1 MTDEIDRLKDIAAR
15 VEAGPNLAA
24 DAFDAAMAAPLP
36 EHDPDAW
43 HGTLDDAALAE
54 VERARFAA
62 MVEEKA
68 ARHNGVAFTLYRD
81 IDPAPRKIWM
91 VEDMLGANEL
101 SVFYGA
107 PGCGK
112 SVLVGDAACH
122 VAAGLDWHGRR
133 TQRGAVLYVAAER
146 GGLVK
151 RRMAAWRKHHG
162 LGDLPLAVATGFFD
176 LCMADTDTEKLTRTC
191 RTLADICGC
200 PVVWIIVDTVAQ
212 VLAGGDENS
221 GRDMG
226 ALVSHLAKLQQ
237 ATGAHVSV
245 IHHVPHAEQQRMRG
259 HGALL
264 GAADTAIRV
273 EHDPDKPC
281 RIAKV
286 EKANDGPDDAAV
298 AFTLGSVTLTT
309 DPESGK
315 DTTAPIVLPAEVA
328 NSGRTSRHVRMSDS
342 VALAWRLLQDLAA
355 EGGRSHPGLSGIPYN
370 VHPIL
375 IEEWR
380 TLCYRSHISGSEE
393 TDAQRMAFRRAMEK
407 LKAQRFIGS
416 LDEWVWIA

>member
-1 MTDEIDRLKDIAAR
+1 MTGDFDPFRSMAERIQ
-15 VEAGPNLAA
+15 PSPQLAA
-24 DAFDAAMAAPLP
+24 DALDAAMAEPIP

-43 HGTLDDAALAE
+43 HGTLDDDAIARADK
-54 VERARFAA
+54 ARFDAI
-62 MVEEKA
+62 VEA
-68 ARHNGVAFTLYRD
+68 NVARRDGVALTLFRD
-81 IDPAPRKIWM
+81 IDPAPRKDWM
-91 VEDMLGANEL
+91 VEDLLGAGEL

-122 VAAGLDWHGRR
+122 VAAGLEWHGKR
-133 TQRGAVLYVAAER
+133 TEKGAVLYVAAER

-162 LGDLPLAVATGFFD
+162 VEDLPLAVATGFFD
-176 LCMADTDTEKLTRTC
+176 LCTSPADSEKLTRTC
-191 RTLADICGC
+191 RTLADMFGC
-200 PVVWIIVDTVAQ
+200 SVVWIIVDTVAQ

-226 ALVSHLAKLQQ
+226 ALVSNLARLQQ

-273 EHDPDKPC
+273 ENDPDKPC
-281 RIAKV
+281 RVAKV
-286 EKANDGPDDAAV
+286 EKANDGPDDASV
-298 AFTLGSVTLTT
+298 AFTLASVILTT
-309 DPESGK
+309 DPDTGK
-315 DTTAPIVLPAEVA
+315 DTTAPVVVPADAA
-328 NSGRTSRHVRMSDS
+328 NTGRTTRTVRMSDS
-342 VALAWRLLQDLAA
+342 VALAWRLLQDLTA
-355 EGGRSHPGLSGIPYN
+355 EAGGPHPGIAGIPFS
-370 VHPIL
+370 VKAVPI
-375 IEEWR
+375 EGWR

-393 TDAQRMAFRRAMEK
+393 PDAQRMAFRRAMEK
-407 LKAQRFIGS
+407 LKAQRLIGS